1 MTRAPRRRISLAA
14 YRRITLA
21 ALVALAVI
29 VVTGAAVRLTG
40 SGLGCADWPKCN
52 DNRLVAPMD
61 DLHAAVEFVNR
72 MFTGVVSISVIL
84 AVLGSLALENR
95 RRDLTGWSLGLV
107 AGVIGQI
114 VLGGLVV
121 LFDLS
126 PWLVM
131 GHFVL
136 SMVLLWNAVVLHHR
150 AAGAPGPRT
159 ATLSPR
165 TTMLARSVVL
175 LAMVTLGTGTI
186 VTGSGPHSGS
196 HDEQL
201 VDRLPF
207 AVDRVARIHG
217 ISMVV
222 FLAATVWFAFLLR
235 PGTGHAGAAAAE
247 RTQRDLTVLL
257 TVLVAQAAVGYTQ
270 YFSDVP
276 PLLVGIH
283 VAGAATLWI
292 TVVWFYLRRFAP
304 AVDTALEPAAPADVP
319 AQGTRYSLARSAP
332 GVAITPSPP
341 ET

>member
-14 YRRITLA
+14 YRRITLS

-40 SGLGCADWPKCN
+40 SGLGCEDWPKCN
-52 DNRLVAPMD
+52 DNRIVAPMD
-61 DLHAAVEFVNR
+61 DLHAVVEFVNR

-84 AVLGSLALENR
+84 AVLGSLLLEER
-95 RRDLTGWSLGLV
+95 RRDLTRWSLGLV

-150 AAGAPGPRT
+150 ASVAPTPR
-159 ATLSPR
+159 APELSPSL
-165 TTMLARSVVL
+165 TNSARALVL
-175 LAMVTLGTGTI
+175 LSMVTLGTGTI

-196 HDEQL
+196 HDEEL

-207 AVDRVARIHG
+207 AVGHVARLHG
-217 ISMVV
+217 IAMVF
-222 FLAATVWFAFLLR
+222 FLAATVLFAVLVR
-235 PGTGHAGAAAAE
+235 PGTRHASAAAAE
-247 RTQRDLTVLL
+247 RTRRDVTVLL

-292 TVVWFYLRRFAP
+292 TVVWFYLRRFTP
-304 AVDTALEPAAPADVP
+304 VTVTATSSAAHPAAVW
-319 AQGTRYSLARSAP
+319 AP
-332 GVAITPSPP
+332 PLLVSSTGKVAITPPAP

>member
-1 MTRAPRRRISLAA
+1 
-14 YRRITLA
+14 
-21 ALVALAVI
+21 
-29 VVTGAAVRLTG
+29 
-40 SGLGCADWPKCN
+40 
-52 DNRLVAPMD
+52 
-61 DLHAAVEFVNR
+61 
-72 MFTGVVSISVIL
+72 
-84 AVLGSLALENR
+84 
-95 RRDLTGWSLGLV
+95 
-107 AGVIGQI
+107 
-114 VLGGLVV
+114 
-121 LFDLS
+121 
-126 PWLVM
+126 M

-150 AAGAPGPRT
+150 AAEAPGPRT

-165 TTMLARSVVL
+165 TTTLARAVVL
-175 LAMVTLGTGTI
+175 LSMVTLGTGTV

-196 HDEQL
+196 HDDEL

-222 FLAATVWFAFLLR
+222 FLAATVLFAFLLR
-235 PGTGHAGAAAAE
+235 PGTGHAGAASAE
-247 RTQRDLTVLL
+247 RTRRDLTVLL

-304 AVDTALEPAAPADVP
+304 ALDPAVVAVPAATEAAAAGPLPFAPAAPAP
-319 AQGTRYSLARSAP
+319 SSRQRQRARDAF